1 MKNPLSFIKKAN
13 RSFNL
18 FLENFHK
25 IAYLLNSYPKEKEK
39 IDQLVNSYPKDQER
53 LNHLIEELGKNLEG
67 YTHKIDDYNLKI
79 DDLLD
84 SYSKDQEKLNQ
95 QIEELSSTLE
105 DSIIVIDRSK
115 DIISK
120 YNDDYQVK
128 KDYFFKGKEK
138 LLEDFPIDPDFL
150 YELCVYNNITFLT
163 VLPDKNRIYLKT
175 DEGIILSSNRNLWV
189 LREVFTQ
196 NIYLSPKLYEYEEF
210 VLFDVGMHRGYVSL
224 AIGQMDSCKGVYGF
238 EVDPDT
244 FNFALENFALN
255 PKIARKIHPHPFG
268 LSDTQKEVDV
278 HAIPRSDGC
287 TTTENSFS
295 NLDPAEREKY
305 TIIKKGKVKKA
316 SEVLNQIIENN
327 NITSKIVLKI
337 DTEGAEYE
345 ILDDLSHSGVLD
357 KVDLFMGECHHGIGK
372 LEKYFDDFN
381 LVMVEDYQFESED
394 ISTFYFEREEKT

>member
-1 MKNPLSFIKKAN
+1 MKSPLSFIKKAN

-18 FLENFHK
+18 FLEKFPK
-25 IAYLLNSYPKEKEK
+25 ITYLLDSYPKEKEK
-39 IDQLVNSYPKDQER
+39 IDQLVNRYPKDQEK
-53 LNHLIEELGKNLEG
+53 LNHLIRELSKNLED
-67 YTHKIDDYNLKI
+67 YNYKIDY
-79 DDLLD
+79 LLD
-84 SYSKDQEKLNQ
+84 SYSKDQDKLNR
-95 QIEELSSTLE
+95 QIDELSKNLE
-105 DSIIVIDRSK
+105 DFIIVIDRSK

-120 YNDDYQVK
+120 YNDDYQIK

-138 LLEDFPIDPDFL
+138 LLEDFPINPDFL
-150 YELCVYNNITFLT
+150 YKLCVYNNITFLT

-175 DEGIILSSNRNLWV
+175 EDGIILTSNQNLWV

-224 AIGQMDSCKGVYGF
+224 AIGQLDSCKGVYGF

-278 HAIPRSDGC
+278 YAIPLSDGC

-295 NLDPAEREKY
+295 KLDPAEREKY
-305 TIIKKGKVKKA
+305 TITKKGKVKKA
-316 SEVLNQIIENN
+316 SEVLNQIIEDN

-357 KVDLFMGECHHGIGK
+357 KVDLLMGECHHGIGK
-372 LEKYFDDFN
+372 LEKYLDDFN
-381 LVMVEDYQFESED
+381 LVLVEDYQFESED